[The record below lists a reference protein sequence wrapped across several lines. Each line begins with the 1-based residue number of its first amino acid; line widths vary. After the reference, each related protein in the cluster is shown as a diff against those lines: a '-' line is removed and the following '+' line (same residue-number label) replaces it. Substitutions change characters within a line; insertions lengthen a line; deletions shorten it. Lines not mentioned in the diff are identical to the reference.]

1 MQLDPIKDLA
11 EDLWVMGALFLAFSD
26 AGASIRPIVGVCVLP
41 PHPDR
46 GRSLGLRAGH
56 RNSRCHNPAEPRGPP
71 QRSTLKSRLRPA
83 QIRERCDA
91 FELGRTTAPCSTK
104 CPTQCSSVQ
113 YGTPVIRWE
122 EGCAAGG
129 RRLAARLR
137 EVAQPGRAPVRWN
150 DATCLSGDAMCRL
163 CHRNMPE
170 VTGSN
175 PVLSLFRSIY
185 ERGNYRSTRA
195 LARPGLFRRK

>member
-26 AGASIRPIVGVCVLP
+26 AGASIRPIMGVCVLP
-41 PHPDR
+41 PHSDR

-91 FELGRTTAPCSTK
+91 FDLGRTTAPRSTK

-150 DATCLSGDAMCRL
+150 DATCRVTRCVGFVTATCRRSLVRIQSSRCSG
-163 CHRNMPE
+163 PSTKGGITI
-170 VTGSN
+170 V
-175 PVLSLFRSIY
+175 PVL
-185 ERGNYRSTRA
+185 
-195 LARPGLFRRK
+195 